1 MNLLRRP
8 LRPRL
13 RPLLLSEITLDG
25 RSEPLSPLSS
35 VSSSTS
41 DSDPSSRPSSRTRSQ
56 RFLPPL
62 TEETSH
68 HVSLVTP
75 FQSEQPTLVDH
86 LTTLMNDDEQKDDG
100 DIDDSDSQVEKK
112 QISRLKQS
120 KKILTPLKTREYSQF
135 SELHHAIRTAK
146 PRTLN
151 RTPKFKGPPGLPPR
165 QTRSFHDTKS
175 HYSQITDDEAYNIV
189 NQFTFNDFILQAS
202 IAKSHRCEECTLEKA
217 ILSKYTYKQICEM
230 VAERVWAERGESGK
244 IHVQT
249 LVPNI
254 EPFQN
259 RVPMHQIVTEMALV
273 LRQHMS
279 NILGSQLRMNIRALP
294 SWRQKEGA
302 HTEILLYESEG
313 GGGGTKNDT
322 KVITKENSNS
332 TNLKR
337 DTGAEIAV
345 LDSLLKTGT
354 HLDLRAFALDHIPD
368 ISLMFTTL
376 VAVDLSYNCLRA
388 VPKELFECTKLE
400 HLYLRH
406 NPISLV
412 SSGMNNLKTLVFLD
426 MSFCEL
432 HDSLPDS
439 LFGLTNLRH
448 LDVSYNRLTNIS
460 SGISNLKNLRQFVCD
475 GNEITCFP
483 SSIICMENLRLI
495 TAKNTWLISQLAQ
508 GECSKKPPK
517 LLELLAL
524 RLSKYPW
531 KRLLHK
537 MPDSSKTLLFGAH
550 LCDSC
555 SGLRVAQGYR
565 AIVTC
570 QNLFGIKLLPVLF
583 TSCTPECLQ
592 KLLSNENDNT
602 NIPSKN
608 AFTVHDQFIAKL
620 KKRHT

>member
-13 RPLLLSEITLDG
+13 RPLLLSEVTLDG

-41 DSDPSSRPSSRTRSQ
+41 DSDPSSRPSSHTRSQ

-75 FQSEQPTLVDH
+75 FQSEQPTLVDQ
-86 LTTLMNDDEQKDDG
+86 LTILMNDDEQKDDG

-112 QISRLKQS
+112 RISRVKQS
-120 KKILTPLKTREYSQF
+120 KKSLVPLKAREYSQF

-151 RTPKFKGPPGLPPR
+151 RTPKFKGPPGLPLR
-165 QTRSFHDTKS
+165 QTH
-175 HYSQITDDEAYNIV
+175 DEAYNIV

-202 IAKSHRCEECTLEKA
+202 ITKSHPCEECTLEKA

-230 VAERVWAERGESGK
+230 IAERVWAERGESGK

-313 GGGGTKNDT
+313 GAGGTKNDT
-322 KVITKENSNS
+322 KILTKENSNS

-354 HLDLRAFALDHIPD
+354 NLDLRAFALDHIPD

-412 SSGMNNLKTLVFLD
+412 SSGLNSLKTLVFLD
-426 MSFCEL
+426 MAFCEL

-495 TAKNTWLISQLAQ
+495 TAKNTWLIPQLAQ
-508 GECSKKPPK
+508 SECSKKPPK

-583 TSCTPECLQ
+583 ISCTPECLQ
-592 KLLSNENDNT
+592 KLLSNENDTT

-620 KKRHT
+620 KKRHM